1 MKQITF
7 TDSQWN
13 LLLGALTKLRLHRYN
28 QWKDWCDNH
37 RGILLAGLE
46 ESRFQQFRDEYYA
59 AYKEVADIVT
69 FCHMNARDVD
79 EMLGGGNTVD
89 DDQIKA

>member
-46 ESRFQQFRDEYYA
+46 ESRFQQYRQDYHD
-59 AYKEVADIVT
+59 AYKEIADMVM
-69 FCHMNARDVD
+69 FCQTNVRDYE
-79 EMLGGGNTVD
+79 EMLGGDNAADEGDKV
-89 DDQIKA
+89 

>member
-7 TDSQWN
+7 TDSQWS

-46 ESRFQQFRDEYYA
+46 ESRFQEFRDDYYA
-59 AYKEVADIVT
+59 AYKEVTDMVGYMQYNSREIEE
-69 FCHMNARDVD
+69 D
-79 EMLGGGNTVD
+79 
-89 DDQIKA
+89 KA

>member
-46 ESRFQQFRDEYYA
+46 ESRYQQFRDEYRA
-59 AYKEVADIVT
+59 AYKETAKLVE
-69 FCHMNARDVD
+69 FCHENAWEVEGD
-79 EMLGGGNTVD
+79 EV
-89 DDQIKA
+89 

>member
-7 TDSQWN
+7 TDSQWS

-46 ESRFQQFRDEYYA
+46 ESRFQEFRDDYYA
-59 AYKEVADIVT
+59 AYKEVADMVGY
-69 FCHMNARDVD
+69 MQYNAREIEED
-79 EMLGGGNTVD
+79 
-89 DDQIKA
+89 KA

>member
-46 ESRFQQFRDEYYA
+46 ESSYQEFRDDYYA
-59 AYKEVADIVT
+59 AYKEVADMVGY
-69 FCHMNARDVD
+69 MQYNAREIEED
-79 EMLGGGNTVD
+79 
-89 DDQIKA
+89 KA

>member
-7 TDSQWN
+7 TDSQWS

-46 ESRFQQFRDEYYA
+46 ESRFQEFRDDYYDEYR
-59 AYKEVADIVT
+59 EVADFVN
-69 FCHMNARDVD
+69 FCYTNAREIEED
-79 EMLGGGNTVD
+79 M
-89 DDQIKA
+89 A